1 MFHKCTTHPNWLGHK
16 DYSPF
21 WKLKNK
27 LIENRKWKK
36 CIIRLKIHFPSPIY
50 ILLFSCTNATF
61 LLWYA
66 SPSQVPQPTLRS
78 VVSTFKSVGESDYA
92 SPTSLRQSHGC
103 QCKCTSGAQVH
114 RGGANFAPPLCNST
128 ASDAFTR
135 SSSWRLWNLVQ
146 PPWLAAGICWNF
158 SFTKSRLILAS
169 TDQHATAS
177 LLFNHRCNA
186 ATNFLSLTCIHNAQ
200 KQQLA
205 GEIWERPQ
213 PDVLFKF
220 AVHRSFVLHSRCWRF
235 SRSWAL

>member
-1 MFHKCTTHPNWLGHK
+1 MKNW
-16 DYSPF
+16 
-21 WKLKNK
+21 
-27 LIENRKWKK
+27 
-36 CIIRLKIHFPSPIY
+36 IIHLKIHFPSPIY
-50 ILLFSCTNATF
+50 IILFICTNAIF

-66 SPSQVPQPTLRS
+66 SPT
-78 VVSTFKSVGESDYA
+78 
-92 SPTSLRQSHGC
+92 SPRHSHGC

-177 LLFNHRCNA
+177 ILFNHRCNA
-186 ATNFLSLTCIHNAQ
+186 ATNFLFLTCIHNAP

-220 AVHRSFVLHSRCWRF
+220 AVRRSFVLHRCWRF